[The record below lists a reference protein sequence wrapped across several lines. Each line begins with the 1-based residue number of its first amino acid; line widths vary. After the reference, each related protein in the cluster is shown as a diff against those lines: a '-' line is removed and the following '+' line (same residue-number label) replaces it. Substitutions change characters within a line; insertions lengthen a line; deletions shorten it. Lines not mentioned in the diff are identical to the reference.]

1 MHRPSSPVL
10 SLPSPRRAVGLAAL
24 TVALT
29 FSSAFATACS
39 SSSTGADA
47 TDAGTSSEGRA
58 CKGDGDCAAGY
69 RCVGARTTTDGCTP
83 NRPCRSDECAT
94 ICLTTPGGI
103 DLETGKPT
111 AECLDRCKAEALCCD
126 GPGSTT
132 TTDGTCRKSSPTPDS
147 DSGVD
152 TAPAP
157 IDWSGTWS
165 ATVSYTT
172 SCDVGF
178 GSMKTGKNTHTL
190 TVTIKASGG
199 ALEVTPQA
207 PDSGWT
213 PMSGTGD
220 AGGATISGEFPFRD
234 HAGDTVS
241 SKDNSSTLRLTEVDG
256 PKKVRGS
263 FEGKGSS
270 RFGFKCTT
278 SGGVVEL
285 TR

>member
-1 MHRPSSPVL
+1 MQPVSRLALRP
-10 SLPSPRRAVGLAAL
+10 LALAL
-24 TVALT
+24 ALVAG
-29 FSSAFATACS
+29 AACS
-39 SSSTGADA
+39 SSPAADA
-47 TDAGTSSEGRA
+47 ASDGGATVEGRA
-58 CKGDGDCAAGY
+58 CKGDGDCGAGY
-69 RCVGARTTTDGCTP
+69 RCVGASTTTDTCTP

-111 AECLDRCKAEALCCD
+111 TECLDKCKAEALCCD
-126 GPGSTT
+126 GPGATR
-132 TTDGTCRKSSPTPDS
+132 TTDGTCRKSTTTPES
-147 DSGVD
+147 DTGVD

-157 IDWSGTWS
+157 IDWSGTWN

-178 GSMKTGKNTHTL
+178 GSMKTGKNSHTL
-190 TVTIKASGG
+190 TVAVKASGG
-199 ALEVTPQA
+199 TLEATPQA

-220 AGGATISGEFPFRD
+220 GSGATLSGEFPFRD

-241 SKDNSSTLRLTEVDG
+241 SKDNSSTLRLTTVESA
-256 PKKVRGS
+256 KKVRGT

-278 SGGVVEL
+278 SDGVVEL

>member
-1 MHRPSSPVL
+1 MHRPSPSSIRPPARP
-10 SLPSPRRAVGLAAL
+10 SLRALALVSVALAAL
-24 TVALT
+24 
-29 FSSAFATACS
+29 SGACS
-39 SSSTGADA
+39 SSSAGADA
-47 TDAGTSSEGRA
+47 TDSGTSSEGRP
-58 CKGDGDCAAGY
+58 CKADGDCGAGQ

-83 NRPCRSDECAT
+83 DRPCRSDECAA
-94 ICLTTPGGI
+94 ICLATPGGI

-132 TTDGTCRKSSPTPDS
+132 TTDGTCRKASPAPDS
-147 DSGVD
+147 DAGVD

-157 IDWSGTWS
+157 LDWSGTWN

-190 TVTIKASGG
+190 TVTVKASGG

-220 AGGATISGEFPFRD
+220 GSGATISGQFPFRD

-241 SKDNSSTLRLTEVDG
+241 SKDNSSTLRLTEIDG
-256 PKKVRGS
+256 PKKVRGA